1 MRHFKKLLMAFLI
14 ATVIPAIGFTEPVEA
29 ANNHPRMT
37 NAQHQKNRNDFRR
50 NAERVRKYQERVK
63 RECYRTSNPPG
74 NRRYMRQR
82 YYDSLYYN
90 SPYYYGYGY
99 DRPYYSGYYCGHYY
113 TMHSEDWIRLIGE
126 AAFIA
131 MFQNAF
137 YN

>member
-90 SPYYYGYGY
+90 SPYYYGYGAY
-99 DRPYYSGYYCGHYY
+99 
-113 TMHSEDWIRLIGE
+113 
-126 AAFIA
+126 
-131 MFQNAF
+131 
-137 YN
+137 